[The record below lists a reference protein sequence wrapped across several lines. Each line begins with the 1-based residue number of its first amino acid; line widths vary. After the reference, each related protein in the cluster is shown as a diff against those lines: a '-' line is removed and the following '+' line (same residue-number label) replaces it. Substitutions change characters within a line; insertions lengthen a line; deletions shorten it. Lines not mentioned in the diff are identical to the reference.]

1 MTFSFM
7 HNLGKKWLI
16 YGFYIILLGLC
27 APIFVFAQKHTGKGV
42 IIAVIDDGVYLN
54 HEDLRSR
61 LWVNKNEIL
70 GNGKDDDKNGYID
83 DVYGYN
89 FVLKNGDMATNGA
102 HGTAVAGIISS
113 QNNGA
118 GISGIAQ
125 ESIIMPLIVTSEQ
138 GVSYTKDVISAIHYA
153 VNNGA
158 DVLNIS
164 LGNANGSAAYT
175 TAYDSAIAYAY
186 AHNAVIVASAGNEDE
201 ESKTHGQDLN
211 FLPASPVCNEKG
223 ANMILGVGAINSS
236 TGEYET
242 WSAFGSNCV
251 DVYAPGTDILTASV
265 PKYTGSYYARAEG
278 TSFSTPM
285 VSAAVALIKD
295 EEPSLSNAEII
306 KRIIDSGDQIFVKGE
321 RARVLNIQNALNKT
335 ALTPRAVTLN
345 SVEPAHVAVGA
356 EITIRG
362 EGFTPETEFKLFS
375 NTQERVINFDDIR
388 LDGRKKANFTIPSS
402 LPEGIYSAFALNPA
416 ATSNTLAKSITVI
429 GPQTPAKPPLLLTMR
444 IFLTKL
450 IGYF

>member
-1 MTFSFM
+1 M
-7 HNLGKKWLI
+7 HHLDKKRLI
-16 YGFYIILLGLC
+16 YSLCMILLALC
-27 APIFVFAQKHTGKGV
+27 APVFVFAQENTGKKLV
-42 IIAVIDDGVYLN
+42 IVAVIDDGVYLN

-61 LWVNKNEIL
+61 MWVNKNEIL
-70 GNGKDDDKNGYID
+70 GNNKDDDKNGYTD

-89 FVLKNGDMATNGA
+89 FVLKNGNMATNGA
-102 HGTAVAGIISS
+102 HGTAVAGIIAA

-118 GISGIAQ
+118 GISGIAP

-138 GVSYTKDVISAIHYA
+138 GVSYTKDVISAIQYA
-153 VNNGA
+153 VDNGA

-175 TAYDSAIAYAY
+175 TAYDNAIAYAY

-211 FLPASPVCNEKG
+211 FLPASPVCNGKG
-223 ANMILGVGAINSS
+223 ANMILGVGAVNSS

-251 DVYAPGTDILTASV
+251 DIYAPGTNMLTASV

-278 TSFSTPM
+278 TSFSAPM
-285 VSAAVALIKD
+285 VSSAVALIRA

-306 KRIIDSGDQIFVKGE
+306 ARIISSGDSLIVHGE
-321 RARVLNIQNALNKT
+321 PARVLNIKNAINKT
-335 ALTPRAVTLN
+335 AFIPRAVAIN
-345 SVEPAHVAVGA
+345 SVEPVRVTVGE
-356 EITIRG
+356 EITLNG
-362 EGFTPETEFKLFS
+362 TGFTSQTEFRLVNDN
-375 NTQERVINFDDIR
+375 NTKERVINFYDIR
-388 LDGRKKANFTIPSS
+388 LDQREKANFTIPIF
-402 LPEGIYSAFALNPA
+402 LPEGMYSIAALNPDG
-416 ATSNTLAKSITVI
+416 TSHTLAHSVSVMAA
-429 GPQTPAKPPLLLTMR
+429 QTPAKPPILLTMR
-444 IFLTKL
+444 IFLSKL